1 MMPTVTFPSG
11 SPATG
16 TGPARAATPGCRGA
30 PPCWCLTRTGDA
42 ASPLQL
48 KTVKFQQPKHLHQER
63 KMTTISLGLVTNL
76 SSLLTREGAG
86 ARGGLLLLPDLSE
99 AAEILFLSTSR
110 QAPSLSTRT
119 NGGCC
124 CYSTHQQ
131 RKIPS
136 DGFIPANKT

>member
-1 MMPTVTFPSG
+1 
-11 SPATG
+11 
-16 TGPARAATPGCRGA
+16 
-30 PPCWCLTRTGDA
+30 
-42 ASPLQL
+42 
-48 KTVKFQQPKHLHQER
+48 
-63 KMTTISLGLVTNL
+63 MTTISLGLVTNL

-99 AAEILFLSTSR
+99 VAEILFLSTSR